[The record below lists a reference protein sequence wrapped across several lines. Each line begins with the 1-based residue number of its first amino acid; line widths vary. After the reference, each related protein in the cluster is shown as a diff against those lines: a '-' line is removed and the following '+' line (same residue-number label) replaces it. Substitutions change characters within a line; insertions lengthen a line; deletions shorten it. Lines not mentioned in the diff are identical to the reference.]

1 MGPKTPRKKKC
12 DKSDHPEPSKIEN
25 VESSKEQ
32 NQESSNCNI
41 QEPSKNDNPFP
52 QKPKIQ
58 LFEGDCM
65 TLIDSLENNSLDCII
80 TDPPYFTDKLDH
92 KWNSEKIADDTKNS
106 HIQHLPKGMKF
117 DKKQVK
123 DLQTFYK
130 DLSTKLITKL
140 KPGGYF
146 LSFSSPRL
154 YHAIAMGCDE
164 AGFEVR
170 DMMNWIYTQTMPKGM
185 SISHLIDKNK
195 DMTPEEKSHMKE
207 EYKDHKTPMI
217 RSCAEPICIAMKPI
231 ETSFLENEKKY
242 KTGLLDFSQ
251 KVGEEADKV
260 PSNVM
265 TTQYMDPIYDKH
277 FFINKPSKDEKGDYN
292 SHPTVK
298 PIALME
304 HLVKLFTKPDA
315 IVLDPFSG
323 SGTTL
328 VACKNTGRR
337 AIGFEMNN
345 EYYEI
350 CKKRLF

>member
-1 MGPKTPRKKKC
+1 MGPKSKKGK
-12 DKSDHPEPSKIEN
+12 N
-25 VESSKEQ
+25 VET
-32 NQESSNCNI
+32 SNSNEETI
-41 QEPSKNDNPFP
+41 VNHEKTEDISPFP
-52 QKPKIQ
+52 VKPKIE
-58 LFEGDCM
+58 LLEGDCM
-65 TLIDSLENNSLDCII
+65 ALIDSLENNSLDCII

-123 DLQTFYK
+123 ELQIFYR
-130 DLSTKLITKL
+130 DLSAKLITKL

-185 SISHLIDKNK
+185 SISHLIDKHK
-195 DMTPEEKSHMKE
+195 DMTSEEKSQMKD

-231 ETSFLENEKKY
+231 ETSFLENERKY
-242 KTGLLDFSQ
+242 KTGLIDFSQ
-251 KVGEEADKV
+251 KVGQEADKV

-277 FFINKPSKDEKGDYN
+277 FFINKPSKEEKGDYN

-298 PIALME
+298 PMALME

-315 IVLDPFSG
+315 LVLDPFSG

-337 AIGFEMNN
+337 AIGFEMNH

-350 CKKRLF
+350 CKKRLT